1 MTPLILIF
9 IHCLVA
15 VDGAAYPA
23 PTLAARLEER
33 QAFGISTVWSPSV
46 VGTTV
51 ASLGLIQFAC
61 FGATDLVNPLTFFQ
75 VSPTIVP
82 SPTTTSVTTSSLSP
96 TTTTSSQSPTPTLPP
111 MPPKP
116 PVGAIVGGVVG
127 GLAVLV
133 IGIVAV
139 LLFLRRRSHP
149 APMNVSTAEVVQQQH
164 PPQQP
169 SPAVPYDPKY
179 ASYSSGSP
187 TVSNFPL
194 SMHQSTAGKNEVS
207 PSASPSASPTFS
219 NPIELS
225 AYAPA
230 MHGVGEGNTHQ
241 VQR

>member
-1 MTPLILIF
+1 MP
-9 IHCLVA
+9 
-15 VDGAAYPA
+15 
-23 PTLAARLEER
+23 
-33 QAFGISTVWSPSV
+33 SSP
-46 VGTTV
+46 
-51 ASLGLIQFAC
+51 
-61 FGATDLVNPLTFFQ
+61 
-75 VSPTIVP
+75 
-82 SPTTTSVTTSSLSP
+82 TTSVTTSSLSP
-96 TTTTSSQSPTPTLPP
+96 TTTTTSQSPTPTPP
-111 MPPKP
+111 PTPPKP

-169 SPAVPYDPKY
+169 SPAVPYNPKY

-194 SMHQSTAGKNEVS
+194 SMHQSTAGKNEVSYPS